1 MRLKKDELPIS
12 KKELK
17 KYVNVRI
24 AEMSFQDAENML
36 RFNKRLGYPIDRTD
50 KQLLKECEDAL
61 IMIEENGIDYSNK
74 YDTYYQIY
82 IKLKNK

>member
-1 MRLKKDELPIS
+1 
-12 KKELK
+12 
-17 KYVNVRI
+17 
-24 AEMSFQDAENML
+24 ML

-74 YDTYYQIY
+74 YDTYYHIY